1 MKLELDNIRNILL
14 DLEEN
19 LGYSQTFD
27 NNDLIFRAKQLN
39 ISPQSYFYTIEKLGE
54 ANFINITY
62 NKTKFQN
69 IIHVESIT
77 YSGHQFLE
85 NIRNDK
91 NWKKTK
97 AVAKS
102 AGNTS
107 IKIISTIAEK
117 VGAEIALNVLGLK

>member
-1 MKLELDNIRNILL
+1 M

-54 ANFINITY
+54 ASFINITY

-97 AVAKS
+97 AVAKA

-107 IKIISTIAEK
+107 IKIISTVAEK

>member
-19 LGYSQTFD
+19 LGYNQSFC
-27 NNDLIFRAKQLN
+27 NADLVERANKLG
-39 ISPQSYFYTIEKLGE
+39 IAKEDYFYTIDRLSE
-54 ANFINITY
+54 ANYVNVVYREPTY
-62 NKTKFQN
+62 QPIVYVK
-69 IIHVESIT
+69 SIT
-77 YSGHQFLE
+77 YDGHQFLE

-97 AVAKS
+97 AVAKA